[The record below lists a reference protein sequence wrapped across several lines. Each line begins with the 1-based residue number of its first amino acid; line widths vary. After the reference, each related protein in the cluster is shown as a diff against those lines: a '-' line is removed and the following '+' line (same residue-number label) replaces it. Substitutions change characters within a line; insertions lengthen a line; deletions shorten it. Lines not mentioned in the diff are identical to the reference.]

1 MKLSLSGFGF
11 LLGYIVMVGVASFLE
26 KFSMKQLSPYQINFL
41 MAIGML
47 VTAVPA
53 LWIKEGSLAVPAK
66 ALPLGAPIGL
76 LMAIG
81 SICFVLSLAKLP
93 VGMAT
98 AVSTSY
104 VVLVVLLSRLFL
116 HESIGWLKTA
126 GIVLTITGVT
136 LLSWQQE

>member
-26 KFSMKQLSPYQINFL
+26 KFSMRQLSPYQINFL

-47 VTAVPA
+47 VTAIPA

-76 LMAIG
+76 LMAVG
-81 SICFVLSLAKLP
+81 SICFVLSLDTDGNRLDFRRVAR
-93 VGMAT
+93 
-98 AVSTSY
+98 
-104 VVLVVLLSRLFL
+104 LLISAAASEIR
-116 HESIGWLKTA
+116 A
-126 GIVLTITGVT
+126 
-136 LLSWQQE
+136 